1 MLNWEHLFGVG
12 LCATSRDS
20 EEENSLHLAFLSV
33 SRKPTGLGK
42 ASVAAREEERGGGVA
57 TRAQSPWEPG
67 PRPLASSLL
76 LTPTAL
82 HSDFRLLSIQEILP
96 VF

>member
-1 MLNWEHLFGVG
+1 M
-12 LCATSRDS
+12 
-20 EEENSLHLAFLSV
+20 
-33 SRKPTGLGK
+33 
-42 ASVAAREEERGGGVA
+42 A
-57 TRAQSPWEPG
+57 TRAQSPWEQG

-76 LTPTAL
+76 LTL

>member
-1 MLNWEHLFGVG
+1 M
-12 LCATSRDS
+12 ATW
-20 EEENSLHLAFLSV
+20 
-33 SRKPTGLGK
+33 
-42 ASVAAREEERGGGVA
+42 
-57 TRAQSPWEPG
+57 AQSPWEPG

-96 VF
+96 IF